1 MSKYYFEL
9 VIKTKNNYT
18 LFLNLLNSLSDEA
31 IEEKPD
37 ELIIR
42 SQENLN
48 HIEFGVLSFAKK
60 LNLKCETILTK
71 KDNIDWI
78 KQYQDSV
85 KAIEIASYFIRPSWC
100 EKKEDKIDI
109 IIDPALSFGSGHHE
123 STSSCIMAI
132 DEFAKDENKVLD
144 VGTGSGILAITAL
157 KKNCVVDICD
167 TDEVCVNDALKNLSL
182 NNVKCNKYWIGSAK
196 ETNEQYD
203 IVIANIVADVLII
216 INKELK
222 NCLKSNGI
230 LILSGILDKYL
241 EKVLE
246 KFKDLTQV
254 KLIRKNE
261 WISLVFTK
269 N

>member
-9 VIKTKNNYT
+9 IIKTKNNYT
-18 LFLNLLNSLSDEA
+18 LFLNLLNSLSHEA
-31 IEEKPD
+31 IEEKSD

-42 SQENLN
+42 SQEDLTN
-48 HIEFGVLSFAKK
+48 IEFGVLSFAKK
-60 LNLKCETILTK
+60 LNLDCKTILNK
-71 KDNIDWI
+71 KDNINWI
-78 KQYQDSV
+78 KQYQKSV
-85 KAIEIASYFIRPSWC
+85 RAIEIGSYFIRPSWC
-100 EKKEDKIDI
+100 EKKENKIDI

-132 DEFAKDENKVLD
+132 DEFVKNGNKVLD
-144 VGTGSGILAITAL
+144 VGTGSGILAIASL
-157 KKNCVVDICD
+157 KKKSIVDICD
-167 TDEVCVNDALKNLSL
+167 TDELCIKDALKNLSL

-222 NCLKSNGI
+222 NRLKSNGI

-261 WISLVFTK
+261 WISLVFIK